1 MTLKAYGSVFFEEQA
16 IILQAGHLEAIY
28 LPARGG
34 NLIALRDLRRGYRFL
49 REPDRRQMNG
59 EFQQNPNV
67 FGIPVLFPP
76 NRIDQGRFTWGDHTY
91 TFALNE
97 KQWNN
102 SLHGILNTAT
112 WEIKGYGSNDE
123 DSYVTG
129 RILIDAEHPLYQVF
143 PHKFAMEITYRLSE
157 AGLTQEITVE
167 NLGDD
172 AMPLML
178 GFHTSIQIPF
188 LPYRHKD
195 HEHYRIKIPVRQRY
209 SLNDRMLPTQ
219 ETEELS
225 PFEIAMGQQG
235 VRPYPMKL
243 DSLYQAPTGDGF
255 HEMCVIDDRHHVS
268 LRYQVD
274 DAFPFWMVWNHFG
287 KPGLFCP
294 EPQTC
299 LVNAPNLDMPPTES
313 GMITMNSRQVWKAKN
328 RILIELT
335 SLR

>member
-1 MTLKAYGSVFFEEQA
+1 MMLKAYESMFFNEPA
-16 IILQAGHLEAIY
+16 IILHAGQLEAIY

-34 NLIALRDLRRGYRFL
+34 NLIALRDVRKGYRFL
-49 REPDRRQMNG
+49 REPNRRQMDG
-59 EFQQNPNV
+59 EFRKNPNV

-76 NRIDQGRFTWGDHTY
+76 NRIDQGKFTWGNHTY
-91 TFALNE
+91 AFAVNE

-102 SLHGILNTAT
+102 SLHGILNTAK
-112 WEIKGYGSNDE
+112 WEIKEYGSTDE
-123 DSYVTG
+123 DSFVTAQLA
-129 RILIDAEHPLYQVF
+129 IHAEHPLYKIF
-143 PHKFAMEITYRLSE
+143 PHTFTMEITYRLAE
-157 AGLTQEITVE
+157 AGLTQEIIVE

-172 AMPLML
+172 AMPLLL

-287 KPGLFCP
+287 KPGLF
-294 EPQTC
+294 
-299 LVNAPNLDMPPTES
+299 LS
-313 GMITMNSRQVWKAKN
+313 
-328 RILIELT
+328 
-335 SLR
+335 